1 MVVAAKRRRSSRQ
14 IVEQLRPGD
23 AVDAGEWLVEQRE
36 RRRERQRPGDAGAL
50 GLAGRELMG
59 RAVEQGG
66 DAALASGLGDAP
78 VTLGGR
84 HPLHLKAE

>member
-1 MVVAAKRRRSSRQ
+1 MPVSGSSSSVSGAASVSAR
-14 IVEQLRPGD
+14 
-23 AVDAGEWLVEQRE
+23 AT
-36 RRRERQRPGDAGAL
+36 
-50 GLAGRELMG
+50 LARWASPAELMG